1 MPSTVLIAAAEYLPA
16 LLDRIDMGDAAA
28 FSDVDALR
36 ALDTIV
42 RERPNVIAIERLFAA
57 SSRGNALI
65 NRIKADPLLASCEIR
80 VLAYDSQVRPTTRMP
95 EPFTPPPSV
104 PSSPPASGAA
114 RAPVS
119 TVVPITALDPQG
131 TRDVGRVTVQ
141 DDVEV
146 LVDGNPA
153 TLVDV
158 SLRGAQVVSQS
169 VLKPN
174 QRVRMWLHDP
184 MRPIRFSGLVAW
196 ASFEMPAAGPRYRAG
211 IEFVDASPEMLARF
225 IEANKKPSS

>member
-1 MPSTVLIAAAEYLPA
+1 
-16 LLDRIDMGDAAA
+16 MGDAAA

-36 ALDTIV
+36 ALETIV
-42 RERPNVIAIERLFAA
+42 RERPNVIAIERVFAA

-65 NRIKADPLLASCEIR
+65 NRIKADPSLASCEIR
-80 VLAYDSQVRPTTRMP
+80 VLAYDSQARPLRHADALP
-95 EPFTPPPSV
+95 AHPPAAATAPAPK
-104 PSSPPASGAA
+104 PSSAA
-114 RAPVS
+114 VS
-119 TVVPITALDPQG
+119 PIISLDPLG
-131 TRDVGRVTVQ
+131 TRVRGRVTVQ

-153 TLVDV
+153 TLIDV

-184 MRPIRFSGLVAW
+184 TRPIRFTG
-196 ASFEMPAAGPRYRAG
+196 
-211 IEFVDASPEMLARF
+211 
-225 IEANKKPSS
+225 